1 MDLLLAKAIC
11 IFAFLSVATGGCAIP
26 YILGLFGK
34 RNRNKYESKVK
45 NILSNLNCFGA
56 GFIFSIVMFHLLPE
70 TIIIASSHKDITIFK
85 THDPEMKILF
95 IFFFV
100 FVGFCMQLAL
110 EYVLPT
116 DAKLCCVDHG
126 AVRFTDDNNHILNI
140 TNHTLDNP
148 NPEIPNASINAD
160 IHYHPHEGDHSSHKN
175 RLTKIL
181 DVLALQSFFL
191 TISLAI
197 HSGIEGMIV
206 GTSDDSH
213 FVFITTFCIL
223 SHKWI
228 AGVTVSLSL
237 NRNHISQNLKII
249 LLLIF
254 IFSSPLGIIV
264 GHMVHS
270 SGEKVTCVINAVSIG
285 TLLFIGCEILLN
297 EIQMKFTRKVRF
309 SKWLSFC
316 SSCLIAFSIIY
327 FTSHIAPHQ
336 HSHELNVER

>member
-197 HSGIEGMIV
+197 HSGIEEPK
-206 GTSDDSH
+206 SQDNS
-213 FVFITTFCIL
+213 TFD
-223 SHKWI
+223 
-228 AGVTVSLSL
+228 
-237 NRNHISQNLKII
+237 
-249 LLLIF
+249 F
-254 IFSSPLGIIV
+254 
-264 GHMVHS
+264 
-270 SGEKVTCVINAVSIG
+270 
-285 TLLFIGCEILLN
+285 
-297 EIQMKFTRKVRF
+297 
-309 SKWLSFC
+309 
-316 SSCLIAFSIIY
+316 Y
-327 FTSHIAPHQ
+327 FFIAPWDNCWAYGSLIRRKSYMCNKCSIYRDAAFHRLRDT
-336 HSHELNVER
+336 SKRDPNEVYEESSVF